1 MKLRIKVDKNE
12 IIEDVVICAD
22 QKQFLLSWQAC
33 KNLGIIPEQFPKPVF
48 LIGNKKKENLS
59 DIKD

>member
-1 MKLRIKVDKNE
+1 MKSLKTLH
-12 IIEDVVICAD
+12 VICAD

-33 KNLGIIPEQFPKPVF
+33 KNLGIIPEQFPKPFF

-59 DIKD
+59 DIKA